1 MFYKM
6 SVGTYF
12 ISLFAPTL
20 FFPFPVANLLRKR
33 ARILIYSRGTQN
45 IKKAAHDFH

>member
-6 SVGTYF
+6 SV
-12 ISLFAPTL
+12 PTL
-20 FFPFPVANLLRKR
+20 LVYLLQLFFFPFPVANLLRKR